1 MRRLLPERWWLW
13 LVWGAALA
21 LNTVILLSL
30 RGRLDKAHFALAY
43 LLVVLVGSASGGQ
56 RLGLSL
62 AVLAFF
68 CFNFFLLPPY
78 HTLFVAE
85 PLDWLVLLAFLVT
98 AAVAAHLLARARSE
112 AAQAGALRELD
123 RFKDTLLASVSH
135 DLRTPLTTIKAVAN
149 AISQEGD
156 DRARVIETEA
166 DRLNA
171 FVGDLLD
178 LSRIQGGVLP
188 VQAELI
194 AAEDLL
200 GVAIRQVSAS
210 FGERELRTHLAGDA
224 SLLVG
229 RFDFLHALRVLV
241 NLLENAHKYSP
252 LSEPIELSVNRT
264 DWELL
269 FEVADRGPGIAPA
282 ERERIWEPF
291 YRPGDAPSGVDGT
304 GLGLAIARRLAMAQ
318 NGSLQYQPRSG
329 GGSVFVFYVPAASND
344 ELDAISL

>member
-1 MRRLLPERWWLW
+1 M
-13 LVWGAALA
+13 WGAALA
-21 LNTVILLSL
+21 VNTLMLLSL

-43 LLVVLVGSASGGQ
+43 LLVVLGGSASGGQ

-62 AVLAFF
+62 AVIAFF
-68 CFNFFLLPPY
+68 SFNFFLLPPY

-85 PLDWLVLLAFLVT
+85 PLDWLVLFAFLVT
-98 AAVAAHLLARARSE
+98 AAVAAYLLARARTE

-123 RFKDTLLASVSH
+123 RFKDTVLASVSH
-135 DLRTPLTTIKAVAN
+135 DIRTPLTTIKAVAN
-149 AISQEGD
+149 AIAQEGD
-156 DRARVIETEA
+156 DRARVIEAEA

-178 LSRIQGGVLP
+178 LSRINGGVLRLN
-188 VQAELI
+188 AELI
-194 AAEDLL
+194 TAEDLL
-200 GVAIRQVSAS
+200 GVAIQRVSAS
-210 FGERELRTHLAGDA
+210 LGDRELRTYLTGDA

-252 LSEPIELSVNRT
+252 PNEMIELSVKRT
-264 DWELL
+264 EGELS
-269 FEVADRGPGIAPA
+269 FDVADRGPGIAPA

-291 YRPGDAPSGVDGT
+291 YRPADAPPGVDGT
-304 GLGLAIARRLAMAQ
+304 GLGLAIAWRLAAAQ
-318 NGSLQYQPRSG
+318 NGSLRYHPRSG
-329 GGSVFVFYVPAASND
+329 GGSVFVFSVPAAPKD